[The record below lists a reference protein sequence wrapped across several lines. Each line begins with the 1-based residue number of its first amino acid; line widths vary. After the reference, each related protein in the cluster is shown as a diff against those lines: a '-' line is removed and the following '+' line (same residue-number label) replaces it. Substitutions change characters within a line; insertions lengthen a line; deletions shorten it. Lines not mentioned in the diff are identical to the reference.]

1 MRSIDSGGT
10 LSNENNF
17 GRMAKSKLYI
27 FFNLRYKSFVKI
39 TRYLITQV
47 ILERPG
53 KGKPIDSGKN
63 RVYFSLLDQV

>member
-1 MRSIDSGGT
+1 
-10 LSNENNF
+10 
-17 GRMAKSKLYI
+17 MAKSKLYI

-63 RVYFSLLDQV
+63 RVYMSLPDQV